1 MEAPERIWGD
11 WTGRDAAFRYT
22 STCRHLSTDTEYVRA
37 DLATA
42 RENAL
47 REALAEALIPLEVLW
62 CQIAQKPYAEL
73 TDDLQAQIGVSVGKG
88 RAALEEK

>member
-1 MEAPERIWGD
+1 MAD
-11 WTGRDAAFRYT
+11 RYQMKGLHTCWDT
-22 STCRHLSTDTEYVRA
+22 SGKKWRSMSKASLCAVA
-37 DLATA
+37 NAATA

>member
-22 STCRHLSTDTEYVRA
+22 STCRHLSTDMEYVRA

-47 REALAEALIPLEVLW
+47 REALEKIIAHESVMFLEQPPLEVVKVL
-62 CQIAQKPYAEL
+62 QDSIKAKKDIARE
-73 TDDLQAQIGVSVGKG
+73 
-88 RAALEEK
+88 ALEVR